1 MFALSVLQAAGE
13 KSANMTVH
21 LIVIDALTKVYALTV
36 MYIVIMF
43 ENK

>member
-13 KSANMTVH
+13 KGVNMTVH
-21 LIVIDALTKVYALTV
+21 LAVIDALTKAYALTV

>member
-13 KSANMTVH
+13 KGANTTVL
-21 LIVIDALTKVYALTV
+21 LIVIDALTKAYALKV

-43 ENK
+43 EN